1 MPPVVC
7 HSLFLSA
14 AGSGW
19 LWALSKQPRLPN
31 AFISP
36 SYPPGFVLMT
46 HGGICLSVTSI
57 SFISCRQSRAA
68 TTHL

>member
-19 LWALSKQPRLPN
+19 LLAQCPQPQLPN
-31 AFISP
+31 AFVSP